1 MLGSISC
8 GKSPSIFYTKS
19 FTPCRCIVAFE
30 PVTSTNQ
37 NSFATIAL
45 KAIAEMQASADLN
58 KTCNTFGTLAHEHQR
73 LNITQPIFQSIDVSV
88 TNFQLILIV
97 VVSQLKQELVNFS
110 SLNAFSI
117 ANLDSVSE
125 EVQ

>member
-1 MLGSISC
+1 
-8 GKSPSIFYTKS
+8 
-19 FTPCRCIVAFE
+19 
-30 PVTSTNQ
+30 
-37 NSFATIAL
+37 
-45 KAIAEMQASADLN
+45 MQASADLN